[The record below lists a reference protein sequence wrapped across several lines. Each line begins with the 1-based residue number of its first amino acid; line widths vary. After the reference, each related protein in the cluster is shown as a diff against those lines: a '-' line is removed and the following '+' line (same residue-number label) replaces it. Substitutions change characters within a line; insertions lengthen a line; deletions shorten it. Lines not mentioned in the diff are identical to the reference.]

1 MGRNYELN
9 RIEEDIWEKTPEKI
23 QLKRRKYSQLRD
35 DIIDSNKKIKDF
47 QNRIKKLKDEKKE
60 WEKEKIELYH
70 QLVTFQENSIPS
82 ISPTS
87 QEGKNNQWSIN
98 FSYGGVKRK
107 KYLGSDKKVREKLDE
122 IKNTDV
128 FVPRYKNKI
137 DDLNEECGNEVKKVI
152 EKNLMNEM
160 RTEEEQVNI
169 LKKWKKDELNMWDY
183 LK

>member
-1 MGRNYELN
+1 MGRNYELK
-9 RIEEDIWEKTPEKI
+9 RIDEDIWENTKPKI
-23 QLKRRKYSQLRD
+23 QKKRKRYSKLRD
-35 DIIDSNKKIKDF
+35 DIIQSSNTIKELKKE
-47 QNRIKKLKDEKKE
+47 IKKLMVKKKV

-70 QLVTFQENSIPS
+70 QLVTFQEKSLPS
-82 ISPTS
+82 VSPTS
-87 QEGKNNQWSIN
+87 QRGKNKQWSIN

-128 FVPRYKNKI
+128 FVLRYKNEI
-137 DDLNEECGNEVKKVI
+137 DDLKEECGNEIKKII

-160 RTEEEQVNI
+160 KTEEEQVII
-169 LKKWKKDELNMWDY
+169 LKKWKKDELNIWDY